1 MRTIKFCFVVCG
13 VTSRLSVVNKIHLFV
28 ARRCLLIAGDGRRI
42 NATTYILLSKCWCYA
57 TVRQWPMPKPDVGQK
72 SRFFPQLG
80 GGPYRNIAITLLR
93 LVRKKPERSGY
104 PTVKFFLKIC
114 LFVSTEYINVTDR
127 QSDRRTDKWTRART
141 VRRHSPRLCIMHSI
155 ARQFYEWNNIIL
167 NDE

>member
-1 MRTIKFCFVVCG
+1 MLQPIFYCRNVDAT
-13 VTSRLSVVNKIHLFV
+13 
-28 ARRCLLIAGDGRRI
+28 RRSGSDRCQSQMLVKNRD
-42 NATTYILLSKCWCYA
+42 
-57 TVRQWPMPKPDVGQK
+57 
-72 SRFFPQLG
+72 FFPSWG

-155 ARQFYEWNNIIL
+155 ARQFYE
-167 NDE
+167 

>member
-80 GGPYRNIAITLLR
+80 GGSLSEYCHNVVTFGTEKTRAVWLPDGEI
-93 LVRKKPERSGY
+93 
-104 PTVKFFLKIC
+104 FFEDMFIR
-114 LFVSTEYINVTDR
+114 FDRIHQRDRQTEWQTDR
-127 QSDRRTDKWTRART
+127 QMDTCTYRTTA
-141 VRRHSPRLCIMHSI
+141 
-155 ARQFYEWNNIIL
+155 
-167 NDE
+167 

>member
-1 MRTIKFCFVVCG
+1 MRTIKFCSVVCG

-93 LVRKKPERSGY
+93 LVRKNQSGLA
-104 PTVKFFLKIC
+104 TRRWKFFWRYVYS
-114 LFVSTEYINVTDR
+114 FRQNTSTWQTDRVTDG
-127 QSDRRTDKWTRART
+127 QTNGHVHVPYDGIAR
-141 VRRHSPRLCIMHSI
+141 VYALCIALRGNFMN
-155 ARQFYEWNNIIL
+155 EII
-167 NDE
+167 